1 MMADMP
7 TSDIGSQSERLDG
20 VSALLR
26 KCADLL
32 AYRRDLAELMHE
44 AAERVA
50 LVAEE
55 LAEDEGPQT

>member
-1 MMADMP
+1 MMD
-7 TSDIGSQSERLDG
+7 SDIGTQADRLDG

-32 AYRRDLAELMHE
+32 AYRRDLQELMNE

-55 LAEDEGPQT
+55 LAAAAAEGPQA